1 MCNEDKLYH
10 HFKIEFIDKIL
21 IKNETYEKI
30 IYSTTCNLCKFEYE
44 KKMNEY
50 TVIKKINEVK
60 DPKIKKLLIEFDD
73 YISD

>member
-21 IKNETYEKI
+21 IKNET
-30 IYSTTCNLCKFEYE
+30 YE